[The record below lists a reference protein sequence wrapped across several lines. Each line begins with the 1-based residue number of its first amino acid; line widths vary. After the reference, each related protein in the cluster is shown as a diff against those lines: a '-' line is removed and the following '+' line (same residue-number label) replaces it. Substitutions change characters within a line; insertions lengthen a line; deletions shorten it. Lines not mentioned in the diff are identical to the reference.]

1 MIALTQ
7 ARMHPPARD
16 YIARRRAEGKTGK
29 EAIRT
34 LKRHLIRT
42 IYRLLNDQ
50 ANRSDHPVQ
59 VTTAPNA
66 PCIT

>member
-7 ARMHPPARD
+7 VRVHPPARD
-16 YIARRRAEGKTGK
+16 YVTRRRAEGKSGK
-29 EAIRT
+29 EAVRA

-42 IYRLLNDQ
+42 IYRLLKLCVD
-50 ANRSDHPVQ
+50 REMIPVDA
-59 VTTAPNA
+59 APAA